1 MAKEISIDFMTSE
14 VGGSQNTKNAL
25 NERVMERYKTLF
37 NSNMF
42 GIAATD
48 FDDSVLSANDA
59 FLSMLGY
66 TRADLDNGLLKWS
79 TISPTKYDEADMQKM
94 SELLAHK
101 TIVPFEKEYIH
112 KDGHIVPVLVGAEAF
127 DDNISYGVCF
137 ALDISEMKQLEQ
149 KKDDFIGTVSH
160 ELKTPLSIMKLY
172 ANFLETAINDGA
184 SKEELLE
191 SANEINNQI
200 DKLNILITD
209 LLNMARYQSQEA
221 AFPIAGID
229 LRECV
234 RKVIA
239 ELSLVH
245 DRNIVFQGERSV
257 FINGNTAR
265 LSQVVTNLVNN
276 AIRYSNPDTDII
288 VRTYQDH
295 EFAYVQVEDFGIG
308 IREEDQERIFERY
321 YRINH
326 ADDYAEKAAG
336 IGLYICNEIIKFHK
350 GTIEV
355 ESSLGKGSTFTIKI
369 PLIKPH

>member
-1 MAKEISIDFMTSE
+1 MAKDTSLDFLTSTIE
-14 VGGSQNTKNAL
+14 EGQDRKKAL
-25 NERVMERYKTLF
+25 VERVMERYKTLF

-48 FDDSVLSANDA
+48 FEDSILSANEA

-66 TRADLDNGLLKWS
+66 TREDLENGLLKWS
-79 TISPTKYDEADMQKM
+79 KISPTKYDEADMHKI

-112 KDGHIVPVLVGAEAF
+112 KDGHTVPVLVGAEAF
-127 DDNISYGVCF
+127 DDNVSYGVCF

-149 KKDDFIGTVSH
+149 KKDDFIGMVSH

-172 ANFLETAINDGA
+172 GNFLETAIKDGA

-191 SANEINNQI
+191 SANEINNQV

-221 AFPIAGID
+221 AFPIAAID

-234 RKVIA
+234 KKVVA

-245 DRNIVFQGERSV
+245 ERNIVFQGERSV
-257 FINGNTAR
+257 FVNGNAGR
-265 LSQVVTNLVNN
+265 LSQVVVNLVNN

-288 VRTYQDH
+288 VRVYRDH
-295 EFAYVQVEDFGIG
+295 ELAFIQIQDFGIG
-308 IREEDQERIFERY
+308 IREEDQDRIFDRY

-336 IGLYICNEIIKFHK
+336 IGLYISKEIVRYHK

-355 ESSLGKGSTFTIKI
+355 ESALGKGSTFTIKI
-369 PLIKPH
+369 PVIKSQ